1 MPGTHLD
8 FRLLTS
14 SQRPESS
21 ETHGT
26 AKVCGFSDMDIFEF
40 GYIYEN
46 ALESSHL
53 FQNRLAGQYK

>member
-1 MPGTHLD
+1 
-8 FRLLTS
+8 LLTS